1 MKQKV
6 QLFINNEEVDVFED
20 GSINIISSIKDLRDP
35 ALLFSDYSRNFN
47 LPATARN
54 NKVFKHYYDFDIIDG
69 FDARKSVE
77 ARIEVNSRPY
87 KSGYI
92 NLEGVD
98 LKYNKASVYRIVF
111 FGNLRFLKETFNKV
125 KLTALT
131 WLDNFNFTYRAVD
144 GSGTDS
150 VYDYLTSSKN
160 ITVDSVSYT
169 QPIVVPLISNTQRLY
184 YNSSTNYYGE
194 LEDGN
199 LYYDSDYPPPS
210 GAVDK
215 YNGVDWSGLAPAMRV
230 DLIIRAIEKY
240 VNAPTETE
248 QDDETRAISPYKI
261 QFSNDFFNSANL
273 DYYNLYMWLNKDI
286 STDSTKKIRTTINTF
301 PITRTSSYLNQGNN
315 YLSILTVDFFS
326 PNGETSGNFAS
337 QVGISGIQSDFAD
350 SVEVRLNLLSSD
362 TTTKFNVV
370 VNRDGRKFTS
380 FDNITQT
387 SATGPIE
394 FNTELD
400 GIYEFIIET
409 TESSPIT
416 FDNGFELQIIPRVE
430 REYNIQEVIKEAP
443 GLSVFTSKQF
453 LATEWL
459 PDMTILDFL
468 TGLFKMF
475 NLVAEVE
482 DTSPTLK
489 TISIKTLDGFYNSSN
504 TTLDI
509 TDKIDISSSK
519 VDRPLNY
526 TKIQFR
532 YKDTDALLA
541 KQHKDDLKSVWG
553 GELYEDTNARGG
565 ETLEIV
571 PPFGHMKFERLIDD
585 NTDTTTDIQVGHSIT
600 RSNRDAT
607 DFSEEKYNPYY
618 GDPLM
623 FYPILVNGSET
634 IPYIYRNPSDLT
646 SFTNTTTTSY
656 FIPSNTTDLG
666 LSQTNHFGL
675 ELNEYSVGLTE
686 ESYTDN
692 LFNTYW
698 KSYIS
703 SIFSLK
709 NRFIKLN
716 AKLTNAFISKY
727 SLADKITISNKDYS
741 INKININLINGHSE
755 LELIPYYAVK
765 SFYCLV
771 TRFTVRVS
779 STSSGFLYV
788 FDDKYGIYQ
797 AGIATYVF
805 EDVPSGHP
813 IAFHNNGKESLISY
827 TGDNIGGTKVGLDG
841 NTYTYYYG
849 DVTVTIDG
857 DFGIISYECYNH
869 GYMGGENNFQYN
881 NACVAGSSPIVEGPL
896 TTDKTTVLVDSTIIT
911 SDQTED

>member
-35 ALLFSDYSRNFN
+35 GLLFADYSRNFN
-47 LPATARN
+47 LPATSRN
-54 NKVFKHYYDFDIIDG
+54 NKVFRHYYDFDIVDG

-77 ARIEVNSRPY
+77 ARIEINSRPY

-98 LKYNKASVYRIVF
+98 LKYNKASVYRIIF

-125 KLTALT
+125 KLTSLS
-131 WLDNFNFTYRAVD
+131 WLNNFNFTYKAYD
-144 GSGTDS
+144 STGTDS
-150 VYDYLTSSKN
+150 AFHYLTSSIDK
-160 ITVDSVSYT
+160 TVNSISYT
-169 QPIVVPLISNTQRLY
+169 QPIVIPLISNTQRLY
-184 YNSSTNYYGE
+184 YNNSDDFYGQ

-199 LYYDSDYPPPS
+199 LYYSDQSPDVYPK
-210 GAVDK
+210 GGN
-215 YNGVDWSGLAPAMRV
+215 YNGVDWTGLAPAIRV
-230 DLIIRAIEKY
+230 DLIIKAIQDY
-240 VNAPTETE
+240 VNASPEGE
-248 QDDETRAISPYKI
+248 DRAVSPYKI

-301 PITRTSSYLNQGNN
+301 PIKRATSNLYQSQTSTRL
-315 YLSILTVDFFS
+315 LTVDFFS
-326 PNGETSGNFAS
+326 PNGETSGNVAS
-337 QVGISGIQSDFAD
+337 QISITGIQNDFAD
-350 SVEVRLNLLSSD
+350 SVEIRLRLLTSQ
-362 TTTKFNVV
+362 TGVNFNVIL
-370 VNRDGRKFTS
+370 NRDGRKEKTFNNLS
-380 FDNITQT
+380 PSDG
-387 SATGPIE
+387 STGIE
-394 FNTELD
+394 YNAELD
-400 GIYEFIIET
+400 GVYEFVIER
-409 TESSPIT
+409 TESTSLT
-416 FDNGFELQIIPRVE
+416 FDNGFEISIVPRVE
-430 REYNIQEVIKEAP
+430 EDYNIDVVNENG
-443 GLSVFTSKQF
+443 GLLQLFTEKQF
-453 LATEWL
+453 FATEWL
-459 PDMTILDFL
+459 PDMTILEFL

-553 GELYEDTNARGG
+553 GELYEDTTARSGD
-565 ETLEIV
+565 TIEIV
-571 PPFGHMKFERLIDD
+571 PPFGHMKFERLINE
-585 NTDTTTDIQVGHSIT
+585 NTDTTSAIQVGHSIT

-618 GDPLM
+618 GDPVM
-623 FYPILVNGSET
+623 FYPILITGGEE
-634 IPYIYRNPSDLT
+634 IPYVYRNPADLST
-646 SFTNTTTTSY
+646 FTNQTSTSY

-675 ELNEYSVGLTE
+675 EANEYDVGVSGE
-686 ESYTDN
+686 EYEDN

-703 SIFSLK
+703 SLFSLK

-741 INKININLINGHSE
+741 INKINVNLINGHSE

-788 FDDKYGIYQ
+788 FDDKYGIFQ
-797 AGIATYVF
+797 LGQATYVF

-813 IAFHNNGKESLISY
+813 IAFHNNGKESSISY
-827 TGDNIGGTKVGLDG
+827 TGTTSVGTKTGLDG
-841 NTYTYYYG
+841 NTYEFFWG
-849 DVTVTIDG
+849 DVTVTVAG
-857 DFGIISYECYNH
+857 DFGTVSYECYNH
-869 GYMGGENNFQYN
+869 GYMGGENNLQYN
-881 NACVAGSSPIVEGPL
+881 AACIAGSSPITEGPL
-896 TTDKTTVLVDSTIIT
+896 TTDQTTVLVDSTVIT